1 MSPRRQD
8 EPNLVPSVLDRLL
21 GDDRRPARRQLS
33 ADSELDAV
41 WARLLDAAATR
52 LRPEVIDA
60 WIRPCHLLA
69 VEADRWRVA
78 VPDRLLRDRLAQHYL
93 DPLQDSA
100 AEVAGGKPRIV
111 LVVDTA
117 LGSYGI
123 RELKRAVARDL
134 EALLNTRREA
144 LEELPESL
152 EEVRRSLVT
161 YGLPDFTAA
170 SLQSLRDVT
179 RIRRALEDTI
189 AAFEPRLDRVRI
201 TVEDS
206 EGTERAMRFRIEGW
220 LRLEPNPEPVSFDTM
235 LQLTTREYT
244 VQGRD

>member
-21 GDDRRPARRQLS
+21 GDDRRPAPRQLS

-60 WIRPCHLLA
+60 WVRPCRLLA
-69 VEADRWRVA
+69 AEADRWRVA
-78 VPDRLLRDRLAQHYL
+78 VPDRLLRDRLAQSYL

-117 LGSYGI
+117 LGSYGV
-123 RELKRAVARDL
+123 RELKAAVARDL

-170 SLQSLRDVT
+170 SLQSPRDRT

-201 TVEDS
+201 SLEES
-206 EGTERAMRFRIEGW
+206 EGNERAMHFRVEGW
-220 LRLEPNPEPVSFDTM
+220 LRLEPNPEPVSFDTV

>member
-78 VPDRLLRDRLAQHYL
+78 VPDRLLRDRLAQHHL

-100 AEVAGGKPRIV
+100 PEVAGGQPRIL
-111 LVVDTA
+111 LVVDTP
-117 LGSYGI
+117 LGSHRHPG
-123 RELKRAVARDL
+123 LQPALAPDL
-134 EALLNTRREA
+134 
-144 LEELPESL
+144 
-152 EEVRRSLVT
+152 
-161 YGLPDFTAA
+161 
-170 SLQSLRDVT
+170 
-179 RIRRALEDTI
+179 
-189 AAFEPRLDRVRI
+189 AAFL
-201 TVEDS
+201 
-206 EGTERAMRFRIEGW
+206 
-220 LRLEPNPEPVSFDTM
+220 N
-235 LQLTTREYT
+235 
-244 VQGRD
+244 

>member
-21 GDDRRPARRQLS
+21 GDDRRPAPRQLS

-60 WIRPCHLLA
+60 LVRPCHLLA

-78 VPDRLLRDRLAQHYL
+78 VPDRLLRDRLVQHYL
-93 DPLQDSA
+93 DALQDSA

-134 EALLNTRREA
+134 EAMLNTRREA
-144 LEELPESL
+144 LDELPESL

-170 SLQSLRDVT
+170 SLQSPRDRT

-201 TVEDS
+201 SLEES
-206 EGTERAMRFRIEGW
+206 EGNERAMHFRVEGW
-220 LRLEPNPEPVSFDTM
+220 LRLEPNPEPVSFDTV

>member
-21 GDDRRPARRQLS
+21 GDDRRPAPRQLS

-60 WIRPCHLLA
+60 LVRPCHLLA

-78 VPDRLLRDRLAQHYL
+78 VPDRLLRDRLVQHYL
-93 DPLQDSA
+93 DALQDSA

-117 LGSYGI
+117 LGSYGV
-123 RELKRAVARDL
+123 RELKAAVARDL

-170 SLQSLRDVT
+170 SLQSPRDRT

-201 TVEDS
+201 SLEES
-206 EGTERAMRFRIEGW
+206 EGNERAMHFRVEGW
-220 LRLEPNPEPVSFDTM
+220 LRLEPNPEPVSFDTV